1 MKRPGRVSA
10 GLLMYR
16 IIQGQ
21 VEVLLAHPGGPF
33 FARKDEG
40 HWTIPKGQLDAGE
53 EMLEAARREFFE
65 EVGFQANGPF
75 IQLGSIQQKG
85 GKIVHAWACLG
96 DLPEGHQHRCNTF
109 KAEWP
114 IGSGVF
120 QSFPE
125 IDRVCFFP
133 LLEAR
138 RKLKETQC
146 PLLDRLEE
154 LLQKSESGS
163 A

>member
-16 IIQGQ
+16 INDGR

-40 HWTIPKGQLDAGE
+40 HWTIPKGQPDGDEPLI
-53 EMLEAARREFFE
+53 EAAQREFFE
-65 EVGFQANGPF
+65 EVGFHATGPF
-75 IQLGSIQQKG
+75 VLLGSIQQKG
-85 GKIVHAWACLG
+85 GKVVHAWACMG
-96 DLPEGHQHRCNTF
+96 DLPIGHKHQCNTF
-109 KAEWP
+109 KVEWP
-114 IGSGVF
+114 VGSG
-120 QSFPE
+120 QIRSFPE

-154 LLQKSESGS
+154 LLRLTESGS